1 MTLRPIRG
9 HHENRAGIFR
19 LMHQSLDDRVGCM
32 VAGRKQ
38 NLDVGR
44 FLCEVGERTLAVEYD
59 GDFLRKSIRNVLDIP
74 QEPSPGNRE
83 FGFVF

>member
-9 HHENRAGIFR
+9 HHENRAGILR
-19 LMHQSLDDRVGCM
+19 LMNESFDDRVGRM

-38 NLDVGR
+38 DLDVRR

-59 GDFLRKSIRNVLDIP
+59 GNSLRKSIRNVFDIP
-74 QEPSPGNRE
+74 QKPSPGNRE
-83 FGFVF
+83 FRGVF